1 MTTECRTL
9 DLSMDE
15 ASRFSAVGELKKRMD
30 SIPDWLSVGETVS
43 LGHWKAECT
52 SIDQKGAETD
62 RVFVVGLRMKF

>member
-1 MTTECRTL
+1 MTTDCRTI

-15 ASRFSAVGELKKRMD
+15 ASRFSAVGDLKKRMD

-52 SIDQKGAETD
+52 SINHNGYDTES
-62 RVFVVGLRMKF
+62 VFTVGLRMKF